1 VFAELVQSMFD
12 VDKMLY
18 FVAPEWWMPRQV
30 RNKFW
35 IFSQDPNAH
44 QSIGLDSSNNGD
56 FDRSTTVDWGGA
68 DRWSSYYVTEDSAPA
83 RLGSSL
89 GWLLQLDG
97 DNLRNAFLNAPWV
110 KSGGSDPCRP

>member
-1 VFAELVQSMFD
+1 
-12 VDKMLY
+12 
-18 FVAPEWWMPRQV
+18 MPRQV

-44 QSIGLDSSNNGD
+44 QSIGLTLAITAISIGPPP
-56 FDRSTTVDWGGA
+56 STGA
-68 DRWSSYYVTEDSAPA
+68 VQIRWSSYYVTEDSAPA

-97 DNLRNAFLNAPWV
+97 TISATLSKATV
-110 KSGGSDPCRP
+110 GESGGFRSVPAMSGKRSNGSQATR